1 MKHKVFYGWYIVG
14 ASCLILLYGSGTVY
28 LGFTAAFQPIVK
40 EFGWSYA
47 EVSLAASLRGLEV
60 GLLVPLAGMLMDRW
74 GQRRLVFVGTI
85 MGSLG
90 LILLSQ
96 IHSLAMFYASF
107 ILVAAGLST
116 ATSTLLMTAVSHWFR
131 KNAGLAMGITA
142 SGVSL
147 GGLMVPL
154 ISGLI
159 DSLGWRQAMIF
170 MGLGMLVIPLP
181 LSFILRHKPEQYG
194 CLPDGEECQPALNDK
209 NSGTKIKKVNFSAK
223 EALKSPVFWIIAF
236 GFFCQVLPVSAVMT
250 HIMPYLSSIGIER
263 TNASYIAGIVSITT
277 IIGRIG
283 FGWIG
288 DHIDKRK
295 VATAAFALSSLGALI
310 LGYTSAGQNWMIIL
324 FIPVFSIG
332 WGGAVPMLSG
342 LLKEYYGGER
352 LGTIAG
358 CVGTVMMLGQI
369 SGPFIAGWVFDKW
382 GNYQYAWFFLFGI
395 VGISTIIF
403 FAGLMK
409 ASKQNGITN

>member
-1 MKHKVFYGWYIVG
+1 MKYKVFYGWYIVG
-14 ASCLILLYGSGTVY
+14 ASCLILLYTSGTVY

-47 EVSLAASLRGLEV
+47 EMSLAASLRGLEV

-74 GQRRLVFVGTI
+74 GQRRLVIIGTL
-85 MGSLG
+85 MGCLG

-96 IHSLAMFYASF
+96 IHSLAMFYACF

-131 KNAGLAMGITA
+131 KKAGLAMGITA

-147 GGLMVPL
+147 GGLLVPL
-154 ISGLI
+154 ITGLI
-159 DSLGWRQAMIF
+159 DSIGWRQAMIF

-181 LSFILRHKPEQYG
+181 LSFVLKHKPEQHG
-194 CLPDGEECQPALNDK
+194 FLPDGEICQPALIYK
-209 NSGTKIKKVNFSAK
+209 NSGTETKKVNFSVK
-223 EALKSPVFWIIAF
+223 EALRSPIFWIIAF

-263 TNASYIAGIVSITT
+263 SNASYVAGIVSITT

-295 VATAAFALSSLGALI
+295 VASIAFALTSLGALI
-310 LGYTSAGQNWMIIL
+310 LGCTFAGQIWMIVIFIL
-324 FIPVFSIG
+324 FFSIG

-382 GNYQYAWFFLFGI
+382 GNYQFAWFFLSGI

-403 FAGLMK
+403 FVGLMK
-409 ASKQNGITN
+409 ATKRNGTVN